1 MNLYKNKKIIKI
13 SLLIFFI
20 LGILFFIN
28 FPKSKI
34 DSYETSNFKI
44 TIVPAPQ
51 CFDGQDND
59 GDTFIDFPNDPDCS
73 SYTDDQEAAT
83 PSGGGGGGGGGG
95 SSGGTRPPETGVT
108 FSGRAYPLSK
118 VTILKDGVIAVET
131 IAGQDARFRVSIGD
145 LTPGNYNFTVRAT
158 DENGVTGNPFS
169 FPVFISQGSTTD
181 VTGIFL
187 APTIDVDKT
196 EVRKGDDI
204 VIFGQTVP
212 ESDVTIEVNSETQV
226 FIDTASDEDGV
237 YLYNFNSTPLEYGGH
252 SSRSKTNLETGE
264 SSGFGRR
271 VSFRVGDQN
280 IPKTP
285 GQTACSADLNQDGKV
300 NLVDFSIAAF
310 WYNKTLAGEIIS
322 TESNCLNG
330 DGKINLVDFSILAF
344 NWTG

>member
-1 MNLYKNKKIIKI
+1 MNLLSKIKNFKLFFFLILVVGSLFIFDFNKKEII
-13 SLLIFFI
+13 S
-20 LGILFFIN
+20 
-28 FPKSKI
+28 S
-34 DSYETSNFKI
+34 ETSNFRI

-59 GDTFIDFPNDPDCS
+59 GDTLIDFPNDPGCS
-73 SYTDDQEAAT
+73 SYTDDSESDST
-83 PSGGGGGGGGGG
+83 PPPSGGGGGGGGG
-95 SSGGTRPPETGVT
+95 STPPETGVT
-108 FSGRAYPLSK
+108 FSGRAYPLSR
-118 VTILKDGVIAVET
+118 VTILKDGVVAVET
-131 IAGQDARFRVSIGD
+131 IAGQDARFRVKITD

-158 DENGVTGNPFS
+158 DENGITGNPFS

-187 APTIDVDKT
+187 APTIDVDKA

-226 FIDTASDEDGV
+226 FVNAESDEDGV
-237 YLYNFNSTPLEYGGH
+237 YLYNFNSTPLELGGH

-280 IPKTP
+280 IPKEP
-285 GQTACSADLNQDGKV
+285 GQNTCNADLNIDGKV

-310 WYNKTLAGEIIS
+310 WYNKTLSGEIIA
-322 TESNCLNG
+322 TEASCLNG